1 VLEAYLSLGLRL
13 KKTLFIN
20 GVWQDSTSQ
29 ETYSRVNPAVLEEK
43 LGEFQ
48 KGTALDVK
56 KAIDSAEDAC
66 SKWAD
71 TSPPERA
78 KFLLKAVDLL
88 VRQKEELSQII
99 TREMGKSLSES
110 RDEVQQAIDLVYYIA
125 GEGRRLLGHT
135 TTSEKTGKFA
145 FTLRLPIGVVG
156 LITPWNFPVLIP
168 ARKIFYSLVC
178 GNTVILKPSSEAP
191 MSACQLM
198 KILQQSGIPEGVVN
212 MVTGPGEVVG
222 NAMVTDKRVRLVS
235 FCGHKDTGSKIM
247 RDAGPKRVSL
257 ELGGKNPLI
266 IMDDADLEQ
275 ASEAAVRGGYAT
287 TGQRCTASSR
297 VIVHEKVKSRV
308 ERLVVEKIRKLKL
321 GSGFDPETDI
331 GPLVN
336 EKALNK
342 TQQYCQIG
350 LEEGAKLLV
359 GGKPPAGL
367 KGWFFEPT
375 LFTDCT
381 SEMLICREEIFGP
394 IVAVLSARNLG
405 EAIDLANGVEYG
417 LSSAIYTSSMQSAF
431 TAVKKLQAGLTY
443 VNHPTIGG
451 EAHLPFGGVKYSG
464 NNRESGAE
472 GVNEYTELKTA
483 YVNYSSVAGL
493 DVNRGAP

>member
-1 VLEAYLSLGLRL
+1 MLAAYLSLGLRL
-13 KKTLFIN
+13 KKALFIN

-29 ETYSRVNPAVLEEK
+29 ETYSRVNPAVLGEK

-48 KGTALDVK
+48 RGNEVDVK

-71 TSPPERA
+71 TPPPERA
-78 KFLLKAVDLL
+78 KFLLKAVDIL
-88 VRQKEELSQII
+88 VDQKEALSQII
-99 TREMGKSLSES
+99 TREMGKTLCES
-110 RDEVQQAIDLVYYIA
+110 RDEVQQTIDLAHYIA
-125 GEGRRLLGHT
+125 GEGRRLLGET

-145 FTLRLPIGVVG
+145 FTLRLPIGIVG

-178 GNTVILKPSSEAP
+178 GNAIVHKPSSEAP
-191 MSACQLM
+191 MSASHLM
-198 KILQQSGIPEGVVN
+198 KIIERSGVPDGVVN
-212 MVTGPGEVVG
+212 MVTGSGEVVG
-222 NAMVTDKRVRLVS
+222 NAMVVDKRVGLVS
-235 FCGHKDTGSKIM
+235 FCGHKETGAKIM

-266 IMDDADLEQ
+266 IMDDADLES
-275 ASEAAVRGGYAT
+275 AAEAAVWGGYAT
-287 TGQRCTASSR
+287 AGQRCTASSR

-308 ERLVVEKIRKLKL
+308 EQLMVEKIRKLKL
-321 GSGFDPETDI
+321 GDGFDTETEI

-336 EKALNK
+336 EKALINTK
-342 TQQYCQIG
+342 QYCQIG
-350 LEEGAKLLV
+350 MEESAKLII
-359 GGKPPAGL
+359 GGKAPSEL

-381 SEMLICREEIFGP
+381 PDMRICREEIFGP
-394 IVAVLSARNLG
+394 IVAVLSARNLS

-417 LSSAIYTSSMQSAF
+417 LSSAIYTGSIQNAF
-431 TAVKKLQAGLTY
+431 TAVKRLQAGLTY
-443 VNHPTIGG
+443 VNHPTIGS

-464 NNRESGAE
+464 NNRESGTG
-472 GVNEYTELKTA
+472 GVNEYTELKTV
-483 YVNYSSVAGL
+483 YVNYSSLASL
-493 DVNRGAP
+493 DVTRGAP